1 MTTVRTFVLLFI
13 LLRVLAFAQPTC
25 AQTSASNLETL
36 QRLLVKISARAD
48 SIIDRAGAQML
59 TLEHRSLET
68 QSPERMLYT
77 SLVETF
83 AQKSR
88 RVYTHSDTN
97 RQKIAGVAVQFKIVA
112 CEVHYRKLRRPGWF
126 RRAPVQRTTK
136 VAVDFDVRNVQS
148 SQSHFQG
155 VLEEGRADTL
165 KVSTEKLEA
174 PALPFTAGVWQSDEN
189 GRSWLEPALLT
200 VATGAIVYAFY
211 SLRSQ

>member
-1 MTTVRTFVLLFI
+1 MRKIVLLFI
-13 LLRVLAFAQPTC
+13 LIAALSFAHAAC
-25 AQTSASNLETL
+25 AQTSASNVETL
-36 QRLLVKISARAD
+36 QRLFVKIAVRTD
-48 SIIDRAGAQML
+48 SIIARAGAQML

-83 AQKSR
+83 TQKSR
-88 RVYTHSDTN
+88 RVYTQSDTN
-97 RQKIAGVAVQFKIVA
+97 RQNIAGVAVQFKIVA
-112 CEVHYRKLRRPGWF
+112 CEVHYRKLSKPGWF
-126 RRAPVQRTTK
+126 RRAPVQRKTK
-136 VAVDFDVRNVQS
+136 IAVDLDLRDVQS

-155 VLEEGRADTL
+155 VLEAGRVDTL
-165 KVSTEKLEA
+165 NVSTEQLEV
-174 PALPFTAGVWQSDEN
+174 PALSFTAGVWQANEN